1 MIGYQ
6 TNCDGTRMRAPLHT
20 RALRAAASTR
30 LDMNAQP
37 ARRPPPR
44 ERKGVVGRIPSAWRR
59 CTMGTNRISCLGIWR
74 IGTRREAMRANR
86 TGDTDW
92 HRPYRVRP
100 RMQLFAAVD
109 AS

>member
-6 TNCDGTRMRAPLHT
+6 RDCTSTRMRAPLHA

-30 LDMNAQP
+30 PDTNAQHARRAP
-37 ARRPPPR
+37 AR
-44 ERKGVVGRIPSAWRR
+44 ERRGVVGRIPSAWRR
-59 CTMGTNRISCLGIWR
+59 CEMGTNRISCLGIWR
-74 IGTRREAMRANR
+74 IGSRRGAMRANR
-86 TGDTDW
+86 MGDTDW

>member
-1 MIGYQ
+1 MIEYQ
-6 TNCDGTRMRAPLHT
+6 TDRAGTRMRAPLHT

-37 ARRPPPR
+37 ARLPPPR

-59 CTMGTNRISCLGIWR
+59 CAMGTNRISCLGIWR
-74 IGTRREAMRANR
+74 SGTRREAIRANR
-86 TGDTDW
+86 MGDTDW
-92 HRPYRVRP
+92 RRPYRGRP
-100 RMQLFAAVD
+100 QMQLRVAAE